1 MRTKKYTKAMAAKFA
16 ADAVTSHSLERLNEL
31 HKQQLEWTEKHY
43 KPTNEALL
51 KLLTGCLEMCQAIS
65 KSRNL
70 SKALTEKLIENKIT
84 FNDGTDLST
93 KVVRYV
99 FRLESKRA
107 FTYSRVLRIAM
118 QKKVR
123 STDFAAWVS
132 DQGGIE
138 DVSTID
144 ANGVSASKRRADKV
158 KAAADI
164 LATCDAPISVSKSA
178 GSQIELAENA
188 EYEFAVA
195 LVRRNGKTG
204 ALEIVRTD
212 NSISLIKAFLD
223 RVGDKVVAES
233 ASKQAQDADAVSKA
247 AASAVIDKI
256 AAKAKAAAK
265 AAAQTKAELPLAA

>member
-1 MRTKKYTKAMAAKFA
+1 MRMKKYTQAMAAKVA
-16 ADAVTSHSLERLNEL
+16 SDMATSYSLERLNEL

-43 KPTNEALL
+43 KPTNDALL

-65 KSRNL
+65 LSRKL

-99 FRLESKRA
+99 FRIESKRV

-118 QKKVR
+118 QKKVNA
-123 STDFAAWVS
+123 TAFAAWVT

-138 DVSTID
+138 DVSSLD

-158 KAAADI
+158 RAAADI
-164 LATCDAPISVSKSA
+164 LATCDAEVT
-178 GSQIELAENA
+178 LAENAGDQISMAANA
-188 EYEFAVA
+188 EYEFALA
-195 LVRRNGKTG
+195 LVRRNATTG

-223 RVGDKVVAES
+223 RVGDKVVAEDTS
-233 ASKQAQDADAVSKA
+233 QRSLEATAVSNT

-256 AAKAKAAAK
+256 AANAKAAAV
-265 AAAQTKAELPLAA
+265 AANAETEPALAA

>member
-1 MRTKKYTKAMAAKFA
+1 MRMKKYTKAMAAKFA
-16 ADAVTSHSLERLNEL
+16 TDMANSHSLERLNEL

-43 KPTNEALL
+43 KPTNDALL
-51 KLLTGCLEMCQAIS
+51 KLLAGCLEMCQTIS
-65 KSRNL
+65 LSRKL

-99 FRLESKRA
+99 FRIESKRV

-118 QKKVR
+118 QKKVNA
-123 STDFAAWVS
+123 TKFATWVT

-138 DVSTID
+138 DVSSLD

-158 KAAADI
+158 RAAADI
-164 LATCDAPISVSKSA
+164 LSTCEAEVTLAKSA
-178 GSQIELAENA
+178 GNQISMAANA

-223 RVGDKVVAES
+223 RVGDEVVADDTS
-233 ASKQAQDADAVSKA
+233 QRSLTAKAVNNA

-256 AAKAKAAAK
+256 AANAMAAAV
-265 AAAQTKAELPLAA
+265 AANAETEPALAA